1 MSVAYFWFNSLLT
14 RYAFVVKNVLF
25 TAYFPISSAGAFDN
39 MGFPY
44 NISAI
49 ITPDG
54 LFDEAK
60 YKAYSP
66 LYLSATLQLAY
77 GTQFAVITAVIVHTF
92 REYLSPQC

>member
-1 MSVAYFWFNSLLT
+1 
-14 RYAFVVKNVLF
+14 
-25 TAYFPISSAGAFDN
+25 
-39 MGFPY
+39 MGLPY

-54 LFDEAK
+54 LFDEVK

-66 LYLSATLQLAY
+66 LFLSATLQLAY

-92 REYLSPQC
+92 REYLNLSLLELYNLRRLQSGTGATSSASSAVRFEMSGTSMLV